1 MTDMARGNNGYTG
14 PKKKNFF
21 VRLASQWQLALM
33 SVPIFLYVLLFNYAP
48 MWGWINAFKDYG
60 NRKLVARGITP
71 FNGLDNFKWLFS
83 RPDFYQAIRN
93 TLAMSLIN
101 LVFGTVS
108 AIVLAILLNE
118 VRNRGFKRT
127 VQTVT
132 YLPHFL
138 SWVILGGILTNV
150 LSLDGIVNRFIQ
162 LLGME
167 PVLFLASNRTF
178 RAVIVITDVWKEFG
192 FGSVIYL
199 AAITGINE
207 TLYEAA
213 EMDGANR
220 LQRVLHVTLP
230 GIMPTVVLMATLSLG
245 NVLNAGF
252 EQIFTLY
259 NPMVYS
265 TGDIIDTYV
274 HRTGLVNAQ
283 YGLAT
288 AVGLLKSVVSMALIA
303 GSYKLAEKTVNYRIF

>member
-1 MTDMARGNNGYTG
+1 MRNARSSRAYHIMML
-14 PKKKNFF
+14 P
-21 VRLASQWQLALM
+21 AM
-33 SVPIFLYVLLFNYAP
+33 LLLLVFSIAP
-48 MWGWINAFKDYG
+48 MSGIVIAFEKFVPA
-60 NRKLVARGITP
+60 KGI
-71 FNGLDNFKWLFS
+71 FRSKWVGLNNFKYMFNQ
-83 RPDFYQAIRN
+83 PDSWQVLSN
-93 TLAMSLIN
+93 TVIIAVSKIVLN
-101 LVFGTVS
+101 LVVPV
-108 AIVLAILLNE
+108 IVALLLNE
-118 VRNRGFKRT
+118 IRSRRFKRT
-127 VQTVT
+127 VQTIV

-150 LSLDGIVNRFIQ
+150 LSLDGIVNRLLQ
-162 LLGME
+162 ALGMQ
-167 PVLFLASNRTF
+167 PVLFLASNATF
-178 RAVIVITDVWKEFG
+178 RPVVIITDVWKEFG

-220 LQRVLHVTLP
+220 MQRVLHVTLP

-288 AVGLLKSVVSMALIA
+288 AVGLLKSVVSMVLIA

>member
-1 MTDMARGNNGYTG
+1 MRNARSSRAYHIMML
-14 PKKKNFF
+14 P
-21 VRLASQWQLALM
+21 AM
-33 SVPIFLYVLLFNYAP
+33 LLLLVFSIAP
-48 MWGWINAFKDYG
+48 MSGIVIAFEKFVPA
-60 NRKLVARGITP
+60 KGI
-71 FNGLDNFKWLFS
+71 FRSKWVGLNNFKYMFNQ
-83 RPDFYQAIRN
+83 PDSWQVLSN
-93 TLAMSLIN
+93 TVIIAVSKIVLN
-101 LVFGTVS
+101 LVVPV
-108 AIVLAILLNE
+108 IVALLLNE
-118 VRNRGFKRT
+118 IRSRRFKRT
-127 VQTVT
+127 VQTIV

-150 LSLDGIVNRFIQ
+150 LSLDGIVNRLLQ
-162 LLGME
+162 ALGMQ
-167 PVLFLASNRTF
+167 PVLFLASNATF
-178 RAVIVITDVWKEFG
+178 RPVIIITDVWKEFG

-288 AVGLLKSVVSMALIA
+288 AVGLLKSVVSMVLIA

>member
-1 MTDMARGNNGYTG
+1 MRNARSSRAYHIMML
-14 PKKKNFF
+14 P
-21 VRLASQWQLALM
+21 AM
-33 SVPIFLYVLLFNYAP
+33 LLLLVFSIAP
-48 MWGWINAFKDYG
+48 MSGIVIAFEKFVPA
-60 NRKLVARGITP
+60 KGI
-71 FNGLDNFKWLFS
+71 FRSKWVGLNNFKYMFNQ
-83 RPDFYQAIRN
+83 PDSWQVLSN
-93 TLAMSLIN
+93 TVIIAVSKIVLN
-101 LVFGTVS
+101 LVVPV
-108 AIVLAILLNE
+108 IVALLLNE
-118 VRNRGFKRT
+118 IRSRRFKRT
-127 VQTVT
+127 VQTIV

-150 LSLDGIVNRFIQ
+150 LSLDGIVNRLLQ
-162 LLGME
+162 ALGMQ
-167 PVLFLASNRTF
+167 PVLFLASNATF
-178 RAVIVITDVWKEFG
+178 RPVVIITDVWKEFG

-220 LQRVLHVTLP
+220 LQRVLPVTLP

-288 AVGLLKSVVSMALIA
+288 AVGLLKSVVSMVLIA

>member
-1 MTDMARGNNGYTG
+1 MRNARSSRAYHIMML
-14 PKKKNFF
+14 P
-21 VRLASQWQLALM
+21 AM
-33 SVPIFLYVLLFNYAP
+33 MLLLVFSIAP
-48 MWGWINAFKDYG
+48 MAGIVIAFEKYVPA
-60 NRKLVARGITP
+60 KGI
-71 FNGLDNFKWLFS
+71 FGSKWVGLNNFKYMFQQ
-83 RPDFYQAIRN
+83 PDSWQVLSN
-93 TLAMSLIN
+93 TVIIAVSKIILNLIVPVVVA
-101 LVFGTVS
+101 L
-108 AIVLAILLNE
+108 LLNE
-118 VRNRGFKRT
+118 IHSRGFKRF
-127 VQTVT
+127 VQTVV
-132 YLPHFL
+132 YLSHFL
-138 SWVILGGILTNV
+138 SWVILGGILTNL
-150 LSLDGIVNRFIQ
+150 LSLDGIVNRFLQ
-162 LLGME
+162 LLGMQ
-167 PVLFLASNRTF
+167 PVLFLASNATF
-178 RAVIVITDVWKEFG
+178 RPVIIFTDVWKEFG

-220 LQRVLHVTLP
+220 FQRVLHVTLP
-230 GIMPTVVLMATLSLG
+230 GIMPTIVLMATLSLG

-288 AVGLLKSVVSMALIA
+288 AVGLLKSVVSMVLIA
-303 GSYKLAEKTVNYRIF
+303 SSYKLAEKTVNYHIF

>member
-1 MTDMARGNNGYTG
+1 MIPNRPVQPMAISRAAPTKAMPSILGIRYFCSSVSGQ
-14 PKKKNFF
+14 PD
-21 VRLASQWQLALM
+21 SWQ
-33 SVPIFLYVLLFNYAP
+33 VL
-48 MWGWINAFKDYG
+48 
-60 NRKLVARGITP
+60 
-71 FNGLDNFKWLFS
+71 S
-83 RPDFYQAIRN
+83 N
-93 TLAMSLIN
+93 TVIIAVSKIVLN
-101 LVFGTVS
+101 LVVPV
-108 AIVLAILLNE
+108 IVALLLNE
-118 VRNRGFKRT
+118 IRSRSFKRT
-127 VQTVT
+127 VQTII

-150 LSLDGIVNRFIQ
+150 LSLDGIVNRFLQ
-162 LLGME
+162 LLGMQ
-167 PVLFLASNRTF
+167 PVLFLASNATF
-178 RAVIVITDVWKEFG
+178 RPVIIITDVWKEFG

>member
-1 MTDMARGNNGYTG
+1 MRNARSSRAYHIMML
-14 PKKKNFF
+14 P
-21 VRLASQWQLALM
+21 AM
-33 SVPIFLYVLLFNYAP
+33 LLLLVFSIAP
-48 MWGWINAFKDYG
+48 MSGIVIAFEKFVPA
-60 NRKLVARGITP
+60 KGI
-71 FNGLDNFKWLFS
+71 FRSKWVGLNNFKYMFNQ
-83 RPDFYQAIRN
+83 PDSWQVLSN
-93 TLAMSLIN
+93 TVIIAVSKIVLN
-101 LVFGTVS
+101 LVVPV
-108 AIVLAILLNE
+108 IVALLLNE
-118 VRNRGFKRT
+118 IRSRRFKRT
-127 VQTVT
+127 VQTIV

-150 LSLDGIVNRFIQ
+150 LSLDGIVNRLLQ
-162 LLGME
+162 ALGMQ
-167 PVLFLASNRTF
+167 PVLFLASNATF
-178 RAVIVITDVWKEFG
+178 LPVVIITDVWKEFG

-288 AVGLLKSVVSMALIA
+288 AVGLLKSVVSMVLIA

>member
-1 MTDMARGNNGYTG
+1 MRNARSSRAYHIMML
-14 PKKKNFF
+14 P
-21 VRLASQWQLALM
+21 AM
-33 SVPIFLYVLLFNYAP
+33 LLLLVFSIAP
-48 MWGWINAFKDYG
+48 MSGIVIAFEKFVPA
-60 NRKLVARGITP
+60 KGI
-71 FNGLDNFKWLFS
+71 FRSKWVGLNNFKYMFNQ
-83 RPDFYQAIRN
+83 PDSWQVLSN
-93 TLAMSLIN
+93 TVIIAVSKIVLN
-101 LVFGTVS
+101 LVVPV
-108 AIVLAILLNE
+108 IVALLLNE
-118 VRNRGFKRT
+118 IRSRRFKRT
-127 VQTVT
+127 VQTIV

-150 LSLDGIVNRFIQ
+150 LSLDGIVNRLLQ
-162 LLGME
+162 ALGMQ
-167 PVLFLASNRTF
+167 PVLFLASNATF
-178 RAVIVITDVWKEFG
+178 RPVVIITDVWKEFG

-288 AVGLLKSVVSMALIA
+288 AVGLLKSVVSMVLIA

>member
-1 MTDMARGNNGYTG
+1 MRNARSSRAYHIMML
-14 PKKKNFF
+14 P
-21 VRLASQWQLALM
+21 AM
-33 SVPIFLYVLLFNYAP
+33 LLLLVFSIAP
-48 MWGWINAFKDYG
+48 MSGIVIAFEKFVPA
-60 NRKLVARGITP
+60 KGI
-71 FNGLDNFKWLFS
+71 FRSKWVGLNNFKYMFNQ
-83 RPDFYQAIRN
+83 PDSWQVLSN
-93 TLAMSLIN
+93 TVIIAVCKIVLN
-101 LVFGTVS
+101 LVVPV
-108 AIVLAILLNE
+108 IVALLLNE
-118 VRNRGFKRT
+118 IRSRRFKRT
-127 VQTVT
+127 VQTIV

-150 LSLDGIVNRFIQ
+150 LSLDGIVNRLLQ
-162 LLGME
+162 ALGMQ
-167 PVLFLASNRTF
+167 PVLFLASNATF
-178 RAVIVITDVWKEFG
+178 RPVVIITDVWKEFG

-288 AVGLLKSVVSMALIA
+288 AVGLLKSVVSMVLIA

>member
-1 MTDMARGNNGYTG
+1 MRNARSSRAYHVMML
-14 PKKKNFF
+14 PAM
-21 VRLASQWQLALM
+21 LLLL
-33 SVPIFLYVLLFNYAP
+33 IFSIAP
-48 MWGWINAFKDYG
+48 MSGIVIAFEKFVPA
-60 NRKLVARGITP
+60 KGI
-71 FNGLDNFKWLFS
+71 FGSKWVGLNNFKYMFS
-83 RPDFYQAIRN
+83 QPDSWQVLSN
-93 TLAMSLIN
+93 TVIIAVSKIVLN
-101 LVFGTVS
+101 LVVPV
-108 AIVLAILLNE
+108 IVALLLNE
-118 VRNRGFKRT
+118 IRSRSFKRA
-127 VQTVT
+127 VQTII

-150 LSLDGIVNRFIQ
+150 LSLDGIVNRFLQ

-167 PVLFLASNRTF
+167 PVLFLASNATF
-178 RAVIVITDVWKEFG
+178 RPVIIITDVWKEFG

-288 AVGLLKSVVSMALIA
+288 AVGLLKSVVSMVLIA

>member
-1 MTDMARGNNGYTG
+1 MRNARSSRAYHIMML
-14 PKKKNFF
+14 P
-21 VRLASQWQLALM
+21 AM
-33 SVPIFLYVLLFNYAP
+33 LLLLVFSIAP
-48 MWGWINAFKDYG
+48 MSGIVIAFEKFVPA
-60 NRKLVARGITP
+60 KGI
-71 FNGLDNFKWLFS
+71 FRSKWVGLNNFKYMFNQ
-83 RPDFYQAIRN
+83 PDSWQVLSN
-93 TLAMSLIN
+93 TVIIAVCKIVLN
-101 LVFGTVS
+101 LVVPV
-108 AIVLAILLNE
+108 IVALLLNE
-118 VRNRGFKRT
+118 IRSRRFKRT
-127 VQTVT
+127 VQTIV

-150 LSLDGIVNRFIQ
+150 LSLDGIVNRLLQ
-162 LLGME
+162 ALGMQ
-167 PVLFLASNRTF
+167 PVLFLASNATF
-178 RAVIVITDVWKEFG
+178 RPVVIITDVWKEFG

-220 LQRVLHVTLP
+220 MQRVLHVTLP

-288 AVGLLKSVVSMALIA
+288 AVGLLKSVVSMVLIA

>member
-1 MTDMARGNNGYTG
+1 MHNARSSRAYHIMML
-14 PKKKNFF
+14 P
-21 VRLASQWQLALM
+21 AM
-33 SVPIFLYVLLFNYAP
+33 LLLLVFSIAP
-48 MWGWINAFKDYG
+48 MSGIVIAFEKFVPA
-60 NRKLVARGITP
+60 KGI
-71 FNGLDNFKWLFS
+71 FRSKWVGLNNFKYMFNQ
-83 RPDFYQAIRN
+83 PDSWQVLSN
-93 TLAMSLIN
+93 TVIIAVSKIVLN
-101 LVFGTVS
+101 LVVPV
-108 AIVLAILLNE
+108 IVALLLNE
-118 VRNRGFKRT
+118 IRSRRFKRT
-127 VQTVT
+127 VQTIV

-150 LSLDGIVNRFIQ
+150 LSLDGIVNRLLQ
-162 LLGME
+162 ALGMQ
-167 PVLFLASNRTF
+167 PVLFLASNATF
-178 RAVIVITDVWKEFG
+178 RPVVIITDVWKEFG

-288 AVGLLKSVVSMALIA
+288 AVGLLKSVVSMVLIA